1 MASLAGFP
9 PTAGFF
15 GKLYVFLAAI
25 EEGMYA
31 LAIIGVLTSAVG
43 AYYYIR
49 IVKVMYFD
57 TPDEEF
63 DGPISFEIKSILAV
77 VSIFI
82 LFFILLPVPLLDGA
96 AAATASTSRG
106 VATCTWRI

>member
-1 MASLAGFP
+1 MAGIP
-9 PTAGFF
+9 PLAGFF

-31 LAIIGVLTSAVG
+31 LAVIGVLTSAVG

-57 TPDEEF
+57 KPAESF
-63 DGPISFEIKSILAV
+63 DKPIGAELSTVLLGTGVIT
-77 VSIFI
+77 
-82 LFFILLPVPLLDGA
+82 LFFFAYPAPVLEGAQA
-96 AAATASTSRG
+96 AAALLFP
-106 VATCTWRI
+106 